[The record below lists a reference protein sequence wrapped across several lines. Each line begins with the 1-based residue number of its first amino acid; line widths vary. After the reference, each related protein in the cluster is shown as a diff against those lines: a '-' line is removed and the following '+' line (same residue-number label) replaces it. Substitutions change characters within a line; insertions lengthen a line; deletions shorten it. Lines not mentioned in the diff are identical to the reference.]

1 MDLRVAVVTG
11 ASRGIG
17 REIARQLL
25 ERGFEVIAASRDV
38 SDPPKGAQPFG
49 LDVAREDQIDALARH
64 LRSGVDVLVNNSGI
78 SMRGFDERV
87 ARKTLDVNFFGALRT
102 TDALLPRMRPGGRVV
117 MVSSGL
123 GRLSGLPSDGL
134 RAELLAPALTKDGL
148 VRLMNEFVE
157 GVAEGTHAQR
167 GWPSSAYS
175 VSKMG
180 MNMLARILARD
191 LAADPRGIGVTSAD
205 PGWVRTAMGGSG
217 APRSVEEGART
228 PVWLALSP
236 DAPKSGFFR
245 DEKPTPW

>member
-1 MDLRVAVVTG
+1 MADRIAVVTG

-17 REIARQLL
+17 REIARQLVT
-25 ERGFEVIAASRDV
+25 RGLDVIAASRDV
-38 SDPPKGAQPFG
+38 SDPVPGAHPFE
-49 LDVAREDQIDALARH
+49 LDVTKQDQVDALAKLLGR
-64 LRSGVDVLVNNSGI
+64 GVDVVVNNAGI
-78 SMRGFDERV
+78 SMRGFDENV
-87 ARKTLDVNFFGALRT
+87 AQKTLDVNFFGALRVT
-102 TDALLPRMRPGGRVV
+102 EALLPRLRRAGRVV

-123 GRLSGLPSDGL
+123 GKLSGLSPAL
-134 RAELLAPALTKDGL
+134 RARLLDPGLTKDDL
-148 VRLMNEFVE
+148 VRSMNEFVLA
-157 GVAEGTHAQR
+157 VAEGVHGDR

-180 MNMLARILARD
+180 LNMLARVLARD
-191 LAADPRGIGVTSAD
+191 LANDPRDIGVTSAD

-245 DEKPTPW
+245 DEKAIPY